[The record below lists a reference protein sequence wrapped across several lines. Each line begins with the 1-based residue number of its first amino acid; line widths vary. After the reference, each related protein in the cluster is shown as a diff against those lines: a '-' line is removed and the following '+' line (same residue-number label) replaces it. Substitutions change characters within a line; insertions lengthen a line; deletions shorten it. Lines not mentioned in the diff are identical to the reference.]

1 MPELR
6 EPPRQAGDAHRV
18 SVAYLIPLTEQDTS
32 SDVAHLSS
40 RLLYRKWPLLIGVLV
55 ALAVAIVYLMLAQR
69 VYRVHATLEPVREPG
84 TRSGAA
90 NALLGEDVGALL
102 GGNTADR
109 TNVAMS
115 LVNSD
120 EFLMSFI
127 EQRHLLPQLF
137 PRNQIAT
144 MLHLSSAPSTSWRGA
159 ERFRGQVLELVENK
173 KTGLVEISVVWPD
186 PVYGAGMLTAL
197 VESVNERLRERQ
209 IRELQRS
216 IDYLKT
222 QLAAATN
229 VEVRQAISKVLES
242 RLSEASLVGT
252 REDFALKFVA
262 RPAITPRG
270 EFASP
275 RPVRVLILATTVGLI
290 LGLLVSFGL
299 FLRDEKRATVNV
311 K

>member
-1 MPELR
+1 M
-6 EPPRQAGDAHRV
+6 
-18 SVAYLIPLTEQDTS
+18 
-32 SDVAHLSS
+32 
-40 RLLYRKWPLLIGVLV
+40 
-55 ALAVAIVYLMLAQR
+55 
-69 VYRVHATLEPVREPG
+69 
-84 TRSGAA
+84 
-90 NALLGEDVGALL
+90 
-102 GGNTADR
+102 
-109 TNVAMS
+109 
-115 LVNSD
+115 
-120 EFLMSFI
+120 
-127 EQRHLLPQLF
+127 
-137 PRNQIAT
+137 
-144 MLHLSSAPSTSWRGA
+144 
-159 ERFRGQVLELVENK
+159 LELVENK